1 MYPSVIADG
10 ASIRV
15 AGEGELSTPPVN
27 SYLLP
32 PSPVNKVTPPRS
44 VADIVP
50 ITFWFS
56 SIVNVEAEVNTGIR
70 RFQRCCL

>member
-1 MYPSVIADG
+1 M
-10 ASIRV
+10 
-15 AGEGELSTPPVN
+15 LSTPPVN

-56 SIVNVEAEVNTGIR
+56 SIVNVEAEVNTGATVSTT
-70 RFQRCCL
+70 FTVLVSVAVFPEASEAV